1 LSRVAVDAH
10 SKRVTDLIVEK
21 GRVLKGDRVLPVDVV
36 ARVQDDGI
44 HLTLSQEEV
53 NACPPYHAADFR
65 SCNPEVHQAIGYHRD
80 ESLEW
85 VWRYG
90 LAAAAPFVPTIK
102 ERVRP
107 PSTARD
113 ADGRP
118 RRVLLGRGS
127 RVYNDEG
134 TIGPVDHLLLDPET
148 GTLRYLVVRHGLRPF
163 RAVIPAEMV
172 GRFEEDGIYVP
183 ASGEELDA
191 LAHYTPRPDAD
202 IQHDVEARLAE
213 ENAFDLSRVRVRL
226 ADGLVR
232 LAGSV
237 ANVLGKRR
245 VQEVAADVPGAVGVE
260 NELVTD
266 EEVAARVIA
275 ALRADPRTELA
286 PIDVEVD
293 QGRVALRGRVEAEAE
308 RQAALT
314 LAREQ
319 PGVREV
325 VDQLE
330 VTPTDRE
337 GVGG

>member
-1 LSRVAVDAH
+1 M
-10 SKRVTDLIVEK
+10 
-21 GRVLKGDRVLPVDVV
+21 LKADRVIPVDVV

-44 HLTLSQEEV
+44 HLAVSREEV
-53 NACPPYHAADFR
+53 SACPPYHEADFT
-65 SCNPEVHQAIGYHRD
+65 SCDPEVREAIGYHRD

-85 VWRYG
+85 VWRHG
-90 LAAAAPFVPTIK
+90 VAAAAPFVPAIK

-107 PSTARD
+107 ASPARN
-113 ADGRP
+113 ADDRP
-118 RRVLLGRGS
+118 RRILIGRGS

-148 GTLRYLVVRHGLRPF
+148 GALRYLVVRHGLQPF

-172 GRFEEDGIYVP
+172 GRFEEDAIYVP
-183 ASGEELDA
+183 ASGDDLDA

-202 IQHDVEARLAE
+202 IQHDVEVRLAE

-226 ADGLVR
+226 TDGLVR

-245 VQEVAADVPGAVGVE
+245 VQEVAVGVPGAVGVE
-260 NELVTD
+260 NELITD
-266 EEVAARVIA
+266 EEVAARVLT
-275 ALRADPRTELA
+275 ALRADPRTALD
-286 PIDVEVD
+286 PIDVTVD
-293 QGRVALRGRVEAEAE
+293 RGRVTLRGRVDADAE
-308 RQAALT
+308 RGAALA

-330 VTPTDRE
+330 VGPQ
-337 GVGG
+337 